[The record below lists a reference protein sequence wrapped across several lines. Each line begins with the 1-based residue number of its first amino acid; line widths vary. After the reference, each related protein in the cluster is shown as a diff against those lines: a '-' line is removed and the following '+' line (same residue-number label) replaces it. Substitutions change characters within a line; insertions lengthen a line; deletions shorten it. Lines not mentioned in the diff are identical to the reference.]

1 MKDPKLIAPGVRER
15 ATRGDD
21 SLDIALWVKSEL
33 GNDATFLAFAF
44 CFFHGLGVPVHAIR
58 HLEGWNG
65 VGGDR
70 EVSDSEVRMSLDPY
84 VVPLRQQR

>member
-1 MKDPKLIAPGVRER
+1 MKDPKVVALGVRER
-15 ATRGDD
+15 AMRGVD
-21 SLDIALWVKSEL
+21 SVEIAMWVKSEL
-33 GNDATFLAFAF
+33 GSDDTLFAFAS

-58 HLEGWNG
+58 ELEGWRG